1 MIGQFLTL
9 GIFLVVA
16 TGLIMHFDVDV
27 PYFSTWIGHLPG
39 DLILKKGKATIYL
52 PFTTS
57 AILSAGLCMLGS
69 IFTPKR

>member
-1 MIGQFLTL
+1 MIGRFLTFA
-9 GIFLVVA
+9 IFLVIVS
-16 TGLIMHFDVDV
+16 GLILHFDVDV

-57 AILSAGLCMLGS
+57 AIVSGGLCLFS
-69 IFTPKR
+69 SLFSPKR